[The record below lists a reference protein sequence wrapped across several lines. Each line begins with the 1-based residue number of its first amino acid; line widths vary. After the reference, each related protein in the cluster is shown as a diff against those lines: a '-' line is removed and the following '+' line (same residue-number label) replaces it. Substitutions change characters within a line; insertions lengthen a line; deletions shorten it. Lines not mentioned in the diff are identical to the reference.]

1 MLEKIRKFVRKNALP
16 IFLAF
21 VPPIA
26 IWYYLERERREVT
39 VSLRAAIPVVSL
51 NAPLSKGVRIYY
63 GDKQIRTLT
72 AYELEIRNSGN
83 RPIERSDFDA
93 PLSIDFAGELL
104 QQPELIR
111 SSPETMKPEFR
122 TENSC
127 ITLEKLLLN
136 AGDFLCFRIRSISGP
151 GIADPFRVEGHI
163 VGADIN
169 TKGFDKLETR
179 HSSPFILM
187 QPWLVSA
194 TLLLSLASLIT
205 VLRRARR
212 LAMPLQLGEAN
223 RLSDS
228 LEKEGV
234 LEDARSLAECLGVQ
248 SYDKKGSLLSIRI
261 TIQKALWK
269 IAQEMDIQA
278 KPGKDSLV
286 YLTEQLRRDGVL
298 DPEVAIA
305 IMDIL
310 PVINGELDSPD
321 SYLTEREFDTIV
333 RLGLNVA
340 ARLQRMIKRRAHRAK
355 PGRDI
360 VLQGRADDSVFAG
373 RIVDYSLDGSGL
385 CIETG
390 KRILSGAHVEF
401 SIAGRNL
408 PAVSVWS
415 RRTSEGDYLAAFE
428 AVAISSWWVKHL
440 EMQHDLA
447 GQRSE

>member
-26 IWYYLERERREVT
+26 VWYYLERERREVT
-39 VSLRAAIPVVSL
+39 VTLRAAIPVVSL
-51 NAPLSKGVRIYY
+51 DAPLSKGVKVYY

-93 PLSIDFAGELL
+93 PISIAFAGELL
-104 QQPELIR
+104 QQPEVLR
-111 SSPETMKPEFR
+111 AFPETMKPEFR
-122 TENSC
+122 TENSSVT
-127 ITLEKLLLN
+127 IEKLLLN
-136 AGDFLCFRIRSISGP
+136 AGDFLSFRIRSIG
-151 GIADPFRVEGHI
+151 GRGTDDPLTVEGHI

-169 TKGFDKLETR
+169 TKGLDKPEAQ
-179 HSSPFILM
+179 HDSPFILM
-187 QPWLVSA
+187 QPWFVSA
-194 TLLLSLASLIT
+194 TLVLSLTSLIT
-205 VLRRARR
+205 VLRRARQ
-212 LAMPLQLGEAN
+212 LTMALPLDEAN

-234 LEDARSLAECLGVQ
+234 IEDARALAECLGVQ

-269 IAQEMDIQA
+269 IAQEMDIPA
-278 KPGKDSLV
+278 KPGKDSIAHIAEHLQRNG
-286 YLTEQLRRDGVL
+286 TL
-298 DPEVAIA
+298 DREVATA

-340 ARLQRMIKRRAHRAK
+340 ARLQGMIKRRAHRTK
-355 PGRDI
+355 PARDI
-360 VLQGRADDSVFAG
+360 AIDGQTDDCDFAG
-373 RIVDYSLDGSGL
+373 RVVDYSLDGSGL
-385 CIETG
+385 CIETR
-390 KRILSGAHVEF
+390 KRIPSGTHVLF
-401 SIAGRNL
+401 SIAGREL
-408 PAVSVWS
+408 AAVSVWS
-415 RRTSEGDYLAAFE
+415 RLTSEGDYLAAFE
-428 AVAISSWWVKHL
+428 TMATSNWWVRRL

-447 GQRSE
+447 SQRNA